1 MKREIAE
8 TFGTFVL
15 VFFGVGSA
23 VLAGSGIGESGT
35 ISITGISLAF
45 GISVVAMAYS
55 IGQVS
60 GAHLNPA
67 VSLGAMVAGRINLNT
82 FIRYSVAQTLGAIL
96 AALAIVLIAKSRAG
110 GFDIA
115 ANGIGQNGYGAG
127 YGGEFNVLGAFLF
140 EFIATMFFIVVILG
154 VTEEKTG
161 TPMFAGLVIGLTLT
175 MIHLVGITVTGT
187 SVNPARSVGPALFAG
202 GTAIAQLWLFIA
214 APLLGALAG
223 GMLHKLKVTSPP
235 ENTEEVASGAESYI
249 SKLK

>member
-8 TFGTFVL
+8 VFGTFVL

-23 VLAGSGIGESGT
+23 VLAGGGIGVADS

-67 VSLGAMVAGRINLNT
+67 VSLAAMVAGRIDQKT
-82 FIRYSVAQTLGAIL
+82 FISYSVAQTIGGFL
-96 AALAIVLIAKSRAG
+96 AALAIFIIAKSSSG
-110 GFDIA
+110 GFDISA
-115 ANGIGQNGYGAG
+115 HGIGQNGYGKG
-127 YGGEFNVLGAFLF
+127 YGGEFNFFGAFVF
-140 EFIATMFFIVVILG
+140 EVIATMVFVVVILG

-161 TPMFAGLVIGLTLT
+161 TPLFAGLVIGLTLT

-187 SVNPARSVGPALFAG
+187 SVNPARSIGPALFG
-202 GTAIAQLWLFIA
+202 GGKAIAQLWLFLT
-214 APLLGALAG
+214 APMLGAYIGA
-223 GMLHKLKVTSPP
+223 MLHKMKVTSPP
-235 ENTEEVASGAESYI
+235 ENTEEVASGQDA
-249 SKLK
+249 